1 MSLGR
6 QLLDITLVS
15 LIGTMTVQTN
25 TCLTCS
31 KFVWVGSKVGKAFT
45 KNSWKIVKAKVMK
58 CAIKKISLRFMK
70 HTYLKIIFFKITN
83 LLEVESVRVNQIN

>member
-1 MSLGR
+1 MKL
-6 QLLDITLVS
+6 
-15 LIGTMTVQTN
+15 TVWDCVPRAT
-25 TCLTCS
+25 TFRYYSCLFNWHCS

-70 HTYLKIIFFKITN
+70 HTYLKIIFLK
-83 LLEVESVRVNQIN
+83 

>member
-1 MSLGR
+1 MKLTVWDCVPRATTFRYYSCLFNK
-6 QLLDITLVS
+6 

-58 CAIKKISLRFMK
+58 CVIKKLVCD
-70 HTYLKIIFFKITN
+70 L
-83 LLEVESVRVNQIN
+83 